1 MERKIQQ
8 SSTIVNFCWRAKR
21 RRWPESQRLQVL
33 QGESEELFNEL
44 LEHYM
49 QTHQPQSA
57 TEASLVETM
66 TVACWRLWRV
76 WGAQKL
82 ALDHDIAVQDP
93 DIGPTSVRAMFAMRG
108 SVDNPKVDVL
118 LRYETAFDR
127 QFKSALRLL
136 ESLSKHR
143 KPSAKPYFPAH
154 PFGHTWKP
162 EACGAD
168 LPVEPETSDPQNQQ
182 EKIPGTARPQEVA
195 ETRTPQK
202 ADPTTPTH
210 SIGRKSRADP
220 QVRSR
225 RPRRPSSATL
235 PTPHL

>member
-1 MERKIQQ
+1 MRSPKQIEASRINGRRSQGPITPEGKHN
-8 SSTIVNFCWRAKR
+8 SSGNNTRHGLLAQTIVL
-21 RRWPESQRLQVL
+21 E
-33 QGESEELFNEL
+33 GESEELFNEL

-136 ESLSKHR
+136 ESQSKHR
-143 KPSAKPYFPAH
+143 KPSAEPYFPAH

-162 EACGAD
+162 EACGENPPA
-168 LPVEPETSDPQNQQ
+168 EPETSDPKTSRKNS
-182 EKIPGTARPQEVA
+182 PVLL
-195 ETRTPQK
+195 
-202 ADPTTPTH
+202 DPRNSLKT
-210 SIGRKSRADP
+210 GRR
-220 QVRSR
+220 VRVM
-225 RPRRPSSATL
+225 P
-235 PTPHL
+235 